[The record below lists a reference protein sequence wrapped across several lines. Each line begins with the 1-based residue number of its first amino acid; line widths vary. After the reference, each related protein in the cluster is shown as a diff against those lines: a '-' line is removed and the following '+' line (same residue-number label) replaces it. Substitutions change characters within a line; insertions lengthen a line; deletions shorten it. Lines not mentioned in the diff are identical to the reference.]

1 MKDQT
6 TLSSEAPYGAV
17 LVVGGG
23 IAGIQSALDLSGQGF
38 QVYLVDESC
47 SIGGNMSML
56 DKTFPTNDCSTCM
69 LSPKLVETA
78 RHKNITLL
86 VMAGLQELSGEPG
99 RFQATVRQAPR
110 FIDPEKCIGCGICAQ
125 KCPRSVPDEFNLG
138 LSKRKA
144 AFLRFPQAVP
154 LLYCIDKMSCIYFRK
169 GTCKACEKF
178 CQSHAIDFEQKET
191 IHTLNVGAVILAT
204 GFEAAP
210 GNLRPELGY
219 DRSKNVLTSLEFER
233 VLSASGPY
241 TGHIRR
247 PSDQTEPRRIAW
259 IQCVGSRDAAVGREY
274 CSSVCCLYATKQAIL
289 TTEHVKGLEATVIYM
304 DIRAQ
309 GKNAERY
316 YMRAERDHGV
326 RYLRGKVVDV
336 SEDEATGKLD
346 LTYFSADTEQMVK
359 ETFDLVVLSVG
370 LWPGASGRELAAKLG
385 VQTDRYGFVVPPG
398 LDPLPTSRPGVFMCG
413 VVQAPK
419 DIPETVV
426 QASGAA
432 AEAAALLAEARP
444 PQEDDAGLAEER
456 DVSGEPP
463 RIGVFVCHCGTNIAG
478 VVDVAAVVAEARQ
491 MPYVEYAEDLLFAC
505 ATDSHKKIA
514 EAIKAHGLN
523 RVVVSACSPRTHEPL
538 FQQTLKESGLN
549 PYLFNQANIRDQ
561 CSWVHAQDPVAATAK
576 ALGLVRMG
584 VARAALSEPLHTQ
597 AVPVEQAGLVI
608 GGGLAGM
615 TAALALAEQGF
626 RAHLVEKTGLLGG
639 IARRLT
645 RTLEGHDVQAHLT
658 KLEKKIRADGRI
670 TVHLDSEV
678 VSQTGHVGAFETEVR
693 SGTSTV
699 KVRHGAVIV
708 ASGAEEYRPSEFLA
722 GQDDRVITQLDLNE
736 RLHREENVLEGVTSV
751 VMIQCVGSRS
761 EEHPTCS
768 RICCTT
774 AVCNALIIKQ
784 INPEIEVTIL
794 FRDMRTFGLK
804 ELFYVEAARQGVHF
818 VRFKPERPPVVT
830 AGEEGLEVTVYDL
843 DLQDE
848 LAFTA
853 DRLVLSA
860 AVRPRQDARSL
871 SEVLKLQTDPDGF
884 FMEAHLKLRPVDLA
898 SNGFY
903 LAGLAHGPKFLEG
916 TIAQAQAA
924 AARAAIVLSKTT
936 IEVGGK
942 VAVVNP
948 ERCAACLTCV
958 RTCPYK
964 VPYIGPHKYAIIEPA
979 MCQGCGA
986 CVSEC
991 PGKAITLMHSTDAQ
1005 ILAKMQAMSA

>member
-1 MKDQT
+1 MNNQT
-6 TLSSEAPYGAV
+6 TLSGEAPSGAI

-23 IAGIQSALDLSGQGF
+23 IAGIQSALDLASQGF
-38 QVYLVDESC
+38 QVYLVEETT

-69 LSPKLVETA
+69 LSPRLVEVA
-78 RHKNITLL
+78 RNKNITLL
-86 VMAGLQELSGEPG
+86 TMASLLELSGEPG
-99 RFQATVRQAPR
+99 HFQVKVRQAPR
-110 FIDPEKCIGCGICAQ
+110 FIDPEKCVGCGICAQ
-125 KCPRSVPDEFNLG
+125 KCPRSVSDEFNQG

-154 LLYCIDKMSCIYFRK
+154 LLYCIDKQNCIYFAK

-178 CQSHAIDFEQKET
+178 CQAKAIDFEQKEI

-204 GFEAAP
+204 GFEPAP
-210 GNLRPELGY
+210 GNIRPELGY
-219 DRSKNVLTSLEFER
+219 DRSRNVLTSLEFER
-233 VLSASGPY
+233 ILAASGPY
-241 TGHIRR
+241 AGQIRR
-247 PSDQTEPRRIAW
+247 PSDQAEPRRIAW

-289 TTEHVKGLEATVIYM
+289 ATEHVKGLEATVIYM
-304 DIRAQ
+304 DVRTQ

-336 SEDEATGKLD
+336 SEDEASGKLD
-346 LTYFSADTEQMVK
+346 LTYFSADTEEMVK

-370 LWPGASGRELAAKLG
+370 LWPGATGRELAAKLG
-385 VQTDRYGFVVPPG
+385 IETNHYGFVVPPG
-398 LDPLPTSRPGVFMCG
+398 LDPLTTSRPGVFMCG
-413 VVQAPK
+413 VMQAPR

-432 AEAAALLAEARP
+432 AEAAGLLAEARK
-444 PQEDDAGLAEER
+444 PQEDDSGLYEER
-456 DVSGEPP
+456 DISGEPP

-478 VVDVAAVVAEARQ
+478 VVDVEVVVAEARQ
-491 MPYVEYAEDLLFAC
+491 MPYVEYAEHLLFSC
-505 ATDSHKKIA
+505 ANDSHKKIA
-514 EAIKAHGLN
+514 EAIKTHGLN
-523 RVVVSACSPRTHEPL
+523 RVVVAACSPRTHEPL

-549 PYLFNQANIRDQ
+549 PYLFNMANIRDQ
-561 CSWVHAQDPVAATAK
+561 CSWVHAQDPAAATAK
-576 ALGLVRMG
+576 AQGLVRMA

-597 AVPVEQAGLVI
+597 FVPVEQSGLVI
-608 GGGLAGM
+608 GGGMAGM

-626 RAHLVEKTGLLGG
+626 RAHLVEKTGSLGG

-645 RTLEGHDVQAHLT
+645 RTLEGHDVQAYLAD
-658 KLEKKIRADGRI
+658 LEKKIAADPRI

-678 VSQTGHVGAFETEVR
+678 ASQSGYVGAFETELR
-693 SGTSTV
+693 SGSSTV
-699 KVRHGAVIV
+699 KVNHGVVIV
-708 ASGAEEYRPSEFLA
+708 ASGAEEYQPSEFLA
-722 GQDDRVITQLDLNE
+722 GQDDRVLTQLNLDE

-751 VMIQCVGSRS
+751 VMIQCVGSRD

-768 RICCTT
+768 RICCTH
-774 AVCNALIIKQ
+774 AVANALKIKE
-784 INPEIEVTIL
+784 INPEIEVTVL
-794 FRDMRTFGLK
+794 FRDIRTFGLK
-804 ELFYVEAARQGVHF
+804 ELFYVDAARKGVHF
-818 VRFKPERPPVVT
+818 IRFNPQRPPVVT
-830 AGEEGLEVTVYDL
+830 AGDEGLEVTVYDL

-848 LAFTA
+848 LVFTA
-853 DRLVLSA
+853 QRLVLSA

-898 SNGFY
+898 SSGFY
-903 LAGLAHGPKFLEG
+903 LAGLAHGPKFLEE
-916 TIAQAQAA
+916 TIAQARAA
-924 AARAAIVLSKTT
+924 AARAAMVLSKTS

-942 VAVVNP
+942 VAVVNS

-958 RTCPYK
+958 RTCPYH

-979 MCQGCGA
+979 LCQGCGA